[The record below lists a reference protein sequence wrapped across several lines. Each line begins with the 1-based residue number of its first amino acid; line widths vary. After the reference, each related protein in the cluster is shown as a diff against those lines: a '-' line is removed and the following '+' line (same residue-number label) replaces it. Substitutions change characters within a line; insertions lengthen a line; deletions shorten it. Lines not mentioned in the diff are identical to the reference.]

1 MVHTA
6 PMLLLTAAA
15 AYAGFQWTVHVVVYR
30 QFSAVPPAAF
40 GEYERLHQRRI
51 SYVVGPL
58 FVALIAA
65 AGPLGVTFHRAFDM
79 SRDPETAL
87 EDIIALGCE
96 RVLTSGAQADAP
108 SGAALIAKLVAQ
120 AAGRISVMPG
130 AGVNARNILALRAQ
144 TGAREFH
151 ASAKRELPSRMRAGN
166 DLAGMT
172 AGEVL
177 SDVEQVRALV
187 AALAGDRSR

>member
-65 AGPLGVTFHRAFDM
+65 AGWLLINRMSLPLWLT
-79 SRDPETAL
+79 
-87 EDIIALGCE
+87 
-96 RVLTSGAQADAP
+96 VLPA
-108 SGAALIAKLVAQ
+108 V
-120 AAGRISVMPG
+120 
-130 AGVNARNILALRAQ
+130 
-144 TGAREFH
+144 
-151 ASAKRELPSRMRAGN
+151 
-166 DLAGMT
+166 
-172 AGEVL
+172 
-177 SDVEQVRALV
+177 LV
-187 AALAGDRSR
+187 AAILLLTGLLAVPLHRRLSAGWDVPVYRSLLRVDLFRTLLASVNAVLAMTLALLAS